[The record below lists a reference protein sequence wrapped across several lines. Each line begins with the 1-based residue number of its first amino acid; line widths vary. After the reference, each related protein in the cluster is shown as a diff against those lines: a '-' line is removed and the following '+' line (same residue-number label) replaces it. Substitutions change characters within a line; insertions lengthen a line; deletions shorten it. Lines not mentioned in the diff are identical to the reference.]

1 MHLARIINTI
11 INRLTLLSESAI
23 NKVRIHSNKVSIG
36 RGSKITGLIYIS
48 NQGSIEIGEDV
59 KINSSLLA
67 NPISNNRCSLATT
80 ASGKILISNNVGI
93 SGATIYSASKVSIG
107 KNSFIGAN
115 AKILDT
121 DFHSLSHT
129 DRHINGDNN
138 ILSKE
143 INISDNCFIG
153 TEAIILKGVTIGCNS
168 IVAAGSV
175 VTMDIPSNEIWG
187 GVPAKFIKKNT
198 P

>member
-1 MHLARIINTI
+1 M
-11 INRLTLLSESAI
+11 
-23 NKVRIHSNKVSIG
+23 G

-48 NQGSIEIGEDV
+48 NQGCIEIGENV

-80 ASGKILISNNVGI
+80 ASGKILIAKNVGI
-93 SGATIYSASKVSIG
+93 SGATIYSASEVSIG
-107 KNSFIGAN
+107 ENSFIGAN

-129 DRHINGDNN
+129 DRHMHGDNN
-138 ILSKE
+138 IQSKK
-143 INISDNCFIG
+143 IKISDNCFIG

-175 VTMDIPSNEIWG
+175 VTIDIPSNEIWG
-187 GVPAKFIKKNT
+187 GVPAKFLKNNI